1 VQENLEEVILT
12 GLTPMKTKLQTL
24 LDALKV
30 PMLQTHPVTEKKTS
44 TMFEVRQIMC
54 VSSTNKGK
62 TQVGWAIAVR
72 RRVQK

>member
-24 LDALKV
+24 SAALKV
-30 PMLQTHPVTEKKTS
+30 PMFQTHPVTEKKTG
-44 TMFEVRQIMC
+44 TIFEARQIMC

-62 TQVGWAIAVR
+62 TQVGWATAVR